1 MVRRVGVGV
10 VDQVLSSTSNF
21 ITTVVAARYLDK
33 NAFGAFA
40 LAIVAYTMNLLI
52 VRALCSEAILVR
64 PGTTDD
70 DRRARAASAV
80 GAAVWVGVVLGLA
93 YVVAGLLL
101 DKTVS
106 GSLIML
112 GVLTPGL
119 LAQDT
124 MRYVSFA
131 QGRPR
136 SAVVNDGFWLVSQLA
151 VLFALVQWDLFG
163 PARLVAGWGLVG
175 IAAGLVQMRLDRV
188 VPALGQGFHW
198 IRVNRDLSVRYL
210 LDMVSGQGAGLI
222 ASYVLAGVAGVAA
235 VGSIRGAQ
243 TLFGPVNIVLL
254 GSTMVLVP
262 EGRRIAERSTHRLL
276 VMCLTAAGLFA
287 TVAGLVTVAFLATP
301 DSLGVRLLG
310 STWTGARS
318 VIVPVGLAAMAGG
331 VVAGALAG
339 LRSIS
344 AANALLR
351 TRLLT
356 TPAALVLPI
365 GGALLAGAQGLAY
378 GVALSVWWN
387 VIWFWRTFQRSLQSQ
402 PAGPTPG
409 DAEARAEGDLPA
421 GPAIPDLGG

>member
-1 MVRRVGVGV
+1 MFRRVGVGV

-21 ITTVVAARYLDK
+21 ITTVVAARYLDR

-52 VRALCSEAILVR
+52 VRALCSEAVLVR
-64 PGTTDD
+64 PGATDD
-70 DRRARAASAV
+70 ERRTRAASVV
-80 GAAVWVGVVLGLA
+80 GSAVWVGVVLGLL
-93 YVVAGLLL
+93 YVGASLFL

-106 GSLIML
+106 GSLLVL
-112 GVLTPGL
+112 GLLTPGL

-136 SAVVNDGFWLVSQLA
+136 SAVVNDGFWLVSQVVVLA
-151 VLFALVQWDLFG
+151 VLLRLDLFG

-175 IAAGLVQMRLDRV
+175 IAAGILQMWVDRV
-188 VPALGQGFHW
+188 VPAMGQGFAW
-198 IRVNRDLSVRYL
+198 VRTNRDLSVRYL
-210 LDMVSGQGAGLI
+210 ADMVSGQGASLI

-235 VGSIRGAQ
+235 VGAIRGAQ

-262 EGRRIAERSTHRLL
+262 EGRRIAERSSRQLL
-276 VMCLTAAGLFA
+276 IMCMAAAALFA
-287 TVAGLVTVAFLATP
+287 AVAAVVTVAFLVTP
-301 DSLGVRLLG
+301 DDLGVRVLG

-318 VIVPVGLAAMAGG
+318 VIVPVGVAAMAGG

-339 LRSIS
+339 LRSI
-344 AANALLR
+344 AAADALLR

-365 GGALLAGAQGLAY
+365 AGAVWAGAEGLAY

-387 VIWFWRTFQRSLQSQ
+387 VLWFWRTFR
-402 PAGPTPG
+402 
-409 DAEARAEGDLPA
+409 RALRDHPV
-421 GPAIPDLGG
+421 GGG

>member
-21 ITTVVAARYLDK
+21 ITTVVAARYLDT

-52 VRALCSEAILVR
+52 VRALCAEAILVR
-64 PGTTDD
+64 PGATDAE
-70 DRRARAASAV
+70 RRARAASAV
-80 GAAVWVGVVLGLA
+80 GAAVWVGVVLGLL
-93 YVVAGLLL
+93 YVGAGFFL
-101 DKTVS
+101 DKTVR
-106 GSLIML
+106 GSLMVL

-136 SAVVNDGFWLVSQLA
+136 SAVINDGFWLVSQVV
-151 VLFALVQWDLFG
+151 VLVTLLQLDLFG

-175 IAAGLVQMRLDRV
+175 IAAGLVQMWVDRV
-188 VPALGQGFHW
+188 VPALGEGFAW
-198 IRVNRDLSVRYL
+198 VRTNRDLSVRYL
-210 LDMVSGQGAGLI
+210 ADMVSGQGASLI

-235 VGSIRGAQ
+235 VGAIRGAQ

-262 EGRRIAERSTHRLL
+262 EGRRIAERSSRKLL
-276 VMCLTAAGLFA
+276 VMCTGAAALFA
-287 TVAGLVTVAFLATP
+287 AVAAVVTVAFLAVP
-301 DSLGVRLLG
+301 DDVGIRVLG
-310 STWTGARS
+310 STWMGAQG
-318 VIVPVGLAAMAGG
+318 VIVPVGLAAVAGG
-331 VVAGALAG
+331 VVAGALSG
-339 LRSIS
+339 LRSI
-344 AANALLR
+344 AAADALLR

-365 GGALLAGAQGLAY
+365 GGAVLGGAQGLAY

-387 VIWFWRTFQRSLQSQ
+387 VVWFWRTFQRALRER
-402 PAGPTPG
+402 PDP
-409 DAEARAEGDLPA
+409 ARA
-421 GPAIPDLGG
+421 GGSALMGESA